1 MPDKS
6 LLKIINITSFIT
18 GAVLGLIPLI
28 PALIWI
34 AFLLV
39 MFGVAPFIIIY
50 LKHLKLLDQIDTE
63 RSLLIGML
71 SGSVAFVG
79 FSIVYFPVAFI
90 LQLIFKIQSFI
101 WIKAIMVNIG
111 FIIPMVIFIALLCGL
126 MNMFSGFVTA
136 YLYDYF
142 EAKKKG

>member
-126 MNMFSGFVTA
+126 MNMFSGFS
-136 YLYDYF
+136 LNIIIQ
-142 EAKKKG
+142 E